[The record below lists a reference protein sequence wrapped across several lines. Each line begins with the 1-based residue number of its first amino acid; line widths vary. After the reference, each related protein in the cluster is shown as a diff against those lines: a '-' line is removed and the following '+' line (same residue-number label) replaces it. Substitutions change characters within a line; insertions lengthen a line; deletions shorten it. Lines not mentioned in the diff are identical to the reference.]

1 MELVDIIRLA
11 IVAVVGATILSAA
24 DITLG
29 IDALDQLV
37 DLLDLTQY
45 IDDL

>member
-1 MELVDIIRLA
+1 MDTGSIIRLA

-24 DITLG
+24 DVSLG

-37 DLLDLTQY
+37 ELLDLRQY
-45 IDDL
+45 INQL

>member
-37 DLLDLTQY
+37 DLLDVRQY
-45 IDDL
+45 F